1 MKCSIKRRNLPLAP
15 KPTRPLQVKDV
26 QGINPKHLEVR
37 KPKPAVVVNAKKRRT
52 PTEAIMESAQKRAEA
67 KRKRKAE
74 AIRLWESGM
83 GIHEIAEKM
92 GVGPGAVYDYTRE
105 LRTKHMYRYK
115 YLQYDDDVI
124 RMYKEGRTYDQIAE
138 ATGLNRGQV
147 NTVIARLRD
156 AGKIGR
162 RLRWAH
168 RNRMH

>member
-1 MKCSIKRRNLPLAP
+1 
-15 KPTRPLQVKDV
+15 
-26 QGINPKHLEVR
+26 
-37 KPKPAVVVNAKKRRT
+37 
-52 PTEAIMESAQKRAEA
+52 MESAQKRAEA
-67 KRKRKAE
+67 KRQRKAE

-92 GVGPGAVYDYTRE
+92 GVGSGAVYDYTRE
-105 LRTKHMYRYK
+105 LRTKQSYQYK
-115 YLQYDDDVI
+115 YLQYDNDVI

-168 RNRMH
+168 RRRL

>member
-1 MKCSIKRRNLPLAP
+1 
-15 KPTRPLQVKDV
+15 
-26 QGINPKHLEVR
+26 
-37 KPKPAVVVNAKKRRT
+37 
-52 PTEAIMESAQKRAEA
+52 MESAQKRAEA
-67 KRKRKAE
+67 KRQRKAE

-92 GVGPGAVYDYTRE
+92 GVKPGSVYGYTRE
-105 LRTKHMYRYK
+105 LRTKQSYKYK

-168 RNRMH
+168 RKRL

>member
-1 MKCSIKRRNLPLAP
+1 
-15 KPTRPLQVKDV
+15 
-26 QGINPKHLEVR
+26 
-37 KPKPAVVVNAKKRRT
+37 
-52 PTEAIMESAQKRAEA
+52 MESAQKRTEA
-67 KRKRKAE
+67 KRQRKAE

-92 GVGPGAVYDYTRE
+92 GVKPGSVYDYTRE
-105 LRTKHMYRYK
+105 LRTKQSYKYK

-168 RNRMH
+168 RKRL

>member
-1 MKCSIKRRNLPLAP
+1 MKCSIKRRNLPPAP
-15 KPTRPLQVKDV
+15 KPTRPIIVKEV
-26 QGINPKHLEVR
+26 QGISHHLEVR
-37 KPKPAVVVNAKKRRT
+37 PEKPAVVPGAKKKRRT

-67 KRKRKAE
+67 KRQRKAE

-83 GIHEIAEKM
+83 GIHEIAENM
-92 GVGPGAVYDYTRE
+92 GVKPGSVYGYTRE
-105 LRTKHMYRYK
+105 LRTKHSYQYK

-138 ATGLNRGQV
+138 TTGLNRGQV

-168 RNRMH
+168 RKRL